1 MSHPVDA
8 GHATPELTELVLSL
22 FEQKAAASA
31 AGFMSHFARDR
42 LTYTDATF
50 GGQWTSH
57 QALAAALGGLMA
69 TWRPPVAT
77 YPVKIIGDTS
87 GAVVLFVNSAQLFGH
102 ELRVIAPLDLR
113 DGKIE
118 RQVDYWDGRH
128 FGTAATSQM
137 RVPPDQYPAEFGESR
152 IGERAPAVLR
162 QVADTLAGA
171 LSTGDAAA
179 AAALFTDDARFEDL
193 TLHTAMVGRQ
203 AIGGFLDRA
212 RDLLPYGLGTSVRHV
227 VGSGQ
232 GGAYE
237 WRNTG
242 AAVPGGVVAL
252 ELDGESRISRLTT
265 VWDGSLIDDSAQTA
279 LLGATVER

>member
-1 MSHPVDA
+1 MFHPIDA
-8 GHATPELTELVLSL
+8 GHATPEVTELVLSL

-31 AGFMSHFARDR
+31 AGFMSHFARDS

-50 GGQWTSH
+50 GRQWTSH
-57 QALAAALGGLMA
+57 PALEAALGGLMA
-69 TWRPPVAT
+69 TWQPPVVT
-77 YPVKIIGDTS
+77 YPVKIIGDMG

-128 FGTAATSQM
+128 FGIAATSQM
-137 RVPPDQYPAEFGESR
+137 RVPPDQYPSEFGESR
-152 IGERAPAVLR
+152 VGERAPAVLR
-162 QVADTLAGA
+162 QVANA
-171 LSTGDAAA
+171 LSTGD

-193 TLHTAMVGRQ
+193 TLHTAMVGRR

-212 RDLLPYGLGTSVRHV
+212 RDLLPYGLGASVRHV
-227 VGSGQ
+227 VGGEQ

-237 WRNTG
+237 WRNPG
-242 AAVPGGVVAL
+242 AAVPGGVVAI
-252 ELDGESRISRLTT
+252 ELDGESRISGLTT
-265 VWDGSLIDDSAQTA
+265 VWDGSLIDDAALTA
-279 LLGATVER
+279 LLGATIER